1 MAVGPTSVLPVDL
14 FFRYIVN
21 ILRYFRL
28 KAVSSKLIDSN
39 RQPNSDRRRTGVDFD
54 LQPTLKGNL
63 IELRPLRPQDFDA
76 LFSAASDPRIW
87 EQHPE
92 SDRYQRE
99 VFQKF
104 FDGALESKGAF
115 TIIERKSG
123 RIIGSSRYCNLDQT
137 NREVEVGWTF
147 LEREFW
153 GGTYNRELK
162 ELMLEHAFR
171 FVDRVVFVVGE
182 QNVRSQKA
190 LAKIGASFLK
200 KAQLPAADGTVRT
213 NVVFVITAKSYRGG

>member
-1 MAVGPTSVLPVDL
+1 
-14 FFRYIVN
+14 
-21 ILRYFRL
+21 
-28 KAVSSKLIDSN
+28 VSPKLIKNN
-39 RQPNSDRRRTGVDFD
+39 RQSGLDRRRTGVEFD

-76 LFSAASDPRIW
+76 LLSAASDPKIW

-99 VFQKF
+99 VFQRF

-115 TIIERKSG
+115 AIVERKSG
-123 RIIGSSRYCNLDQT
+123 RIIGSSRYCNLDLT

-162 ELMLEHAFR
+162 QLMLDHAFR

-182 QNVRSQKA
+182 QNFRSQKA
-190 LAKIGASFLK
+190 LEKIGASFLK
-200 KAQLPAADGTVRT
+200 KVQLPAVDGTMKT
-213 NVVFVITAKSYRGG
+213 NLVFAITAKSYRTVVPATPH

>member
-1 MAVGPTSVLPVDL
+1 
-14 FFRYIVN
+14 
-21 ILRYFRL
+21 
-28 KAVSSKLIDSN
+28 VSFKLIKNN
-39 RQPNSDRRRTGVDFD
+39 RQSGSDRRRTVDFD

-76 LFSAASDPRIW
+76 LFSAASDPKIW

-99 VFQKF
+99 VFQRF

-115 TIIERKSG
+115 AIIERKSG
-123 RIIGSSRYCNLDQT
+123 RIIGSSRYCNLDLT
-137 NREVEVGWTF
+137 NREVEIGWTF

-162 ELMLEHAFR
+162 QLMLDHAFR

-182 QNVRSQKA
+182 NNIRSQKA

-200 KAQLPAADGTVRT
+200 KAQLPAADETVRT
-213 NVVFVITAKSYRGG
+213 NVVFVITAKSYRALEPGAQYQKAC